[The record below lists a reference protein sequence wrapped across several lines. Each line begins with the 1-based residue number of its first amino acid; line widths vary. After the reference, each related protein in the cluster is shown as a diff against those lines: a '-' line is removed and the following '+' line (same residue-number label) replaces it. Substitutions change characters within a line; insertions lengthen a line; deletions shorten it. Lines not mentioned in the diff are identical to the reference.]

1 MLPQTG
7 TQAVATLALV
17 GVSTILSYYFYKKI
31 TKKRIPTKWEPI
43 GTVSEMFM
51 YPLKSGR
58 RSKISSAK
66 CTNYGLQSDNP
77 SWSHFRDRCLVVY
90 KEGVN
95 EVKNA
100 QTFPKIIQIKTNA
113 EDNNRFSLNAPGM
126 ETLILEVPKSTC
138 KEDYIE
144 LWRNEKILS
153 IDCGNN
159 AAEWISKYLLG
170 ESSGMR
176 IGYHDAQHRRNIE
189 KYYSTYKKMFPSFGN
204 FAGGM
209 YSNLSTLMIMT
220 KSSVDDLMQ
229 RLQDSEITVNNFRP
243 NVLIEGSKIKPYD
256 EDNWEWIKIGDVVF
270 QKVMVCGRCPI
281 TTINPETGEFSKDH
295 EPLTTLK
302 KYRTMVRTQAGRV
315 SPIMG
320 IHVGMMKG
328 GSFKVAD
335 TVYIGK
341 Y

>member
-113 EDNNRFSLNAPGM
+113 EDNNRFFFECSR
-126 ETLILEVPKSTC
+126 
-138 KEDYIE
+138 

-243 NVLIEGSKIKPYD
+243 NVLIEGSKIKT
-256 EDNWEWIKIGDVVF
+256 
-270 QKVMVCGRCPI
+270 KVMVCGRCPI